1 MMDTNDR
8 PQSPSAS
15 TSPVPAY
22 ARQSIVRPV
31 TPLEPEDEDEK
42 KEKKKKKKKDRKEKT
57 GAGRGIETMFRTS
70 YRTHID
76 MSGLADAKANIMIT
90 INGLI
95 MSILLGA
102 VSPGIDTNR
111 YLLWPTSFLLVSC
124 LVSMVFAIL
133 AARPRV
139 SSNVITLDQVRNS
152 AANILFFGNFV
163 SLSEPD
169 YIQGMHELLQDPNR
183 LYTNMIKDIYSLGSV
198 LQRKFKL
205 LRTSYTIFM
214 FGLIG
219 GVILFII
226 SFILVTPTPPPPV
239 IVR

>member
-1 MMDTNDR
+1 MT
-8 PQSPSAS
+8 P
-15 TSPVPAY
+15 PVPGY
-22 ARQSIVRPV
+22 ERQSMVRPV
-31 TPLEPEDEDEK
+31 TQLEAEDEDEDERK
-42 KEKKKKKKKDRKEKT
+42 DKKKKKKKDKKEKT

-102 VSPGIDTNR
+102 VAPGIDTNR
-111 YLLWPTSFLLVSC
+111 YLLLPTSFLLISC
-124 LVSMVFAIL
+124 LASMIFAIL

-139 SSNVITLDQVRNS
+139 SKNLITLDQVRSS

-163 SLSEPD
+163 SLSERD
-169 YIQGMHELLQDPNR
+169 YIQGMNELLQDPDR

-198 LQRKFKL
+198 LERKFRL
-205 LRTSYTIFM
+205 LRWAYTIFM
-214 FGLIG
+214 FGLIA
-219 GVILFII
+219 GVVVFIV
-226 SFILVTPTPPPPV
+226 SFILVTPTPPQPV